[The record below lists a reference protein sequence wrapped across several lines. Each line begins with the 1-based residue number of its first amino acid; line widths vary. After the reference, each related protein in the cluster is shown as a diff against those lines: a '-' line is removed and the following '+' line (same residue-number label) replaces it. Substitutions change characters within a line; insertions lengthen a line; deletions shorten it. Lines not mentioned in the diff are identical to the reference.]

1 MTASSALRSAHLPT
15 RAGTFA
21 LSGCRPFPMTS
32 PHLIDYEGRYEYW
45 EAGVAWEL
53 REPSLKHEW
62 PCSRLAELIGDIAK
76 MRGAPIALL
85 GTTGLQERD
94 ARGARRRAVQADE
107 LVCLDWRYGLPDVF
121 VVGEIPLPDVVFEV
135 DLTTDVRDRKLD
147 IYAGWGVPELWVEV
161 PDVDAPSK
169 RKRPGLTIYILRDG
183 SFRESSESMAFPTLS
198 AREIHAALNEPSTSA
213 ATVDTIRRVGGIM
226 GRHTGTGPDDDPFLG
241 VERRLSRR
249 KRANVRANVRAS
261 ARVAATNGSPCSK
274 ACSRRG
280 AFASRVSCRPR
291 RTGSKRRRRTPFS
304 GPRSKAPTSTTSCV
318 GFDTDRTLDD
328 TITRRCDRRNCP
340 RAQARSRSPGVVPS
354 R

>member
-1 MTASSALRSAHLPT
+1 MTAHSALRSAHLPT

-94 ARGARRRAVQADE
+94 ATGARRRAVQADE
-107 LVCLDWRYGLPDVF
+107 LVSLDWRYGLPDVF

-135 DLTTDVRDRKLD
+135 DLTTDIRDRKLD
-147 IYAGWGVPELWVEV
+147 VYAAWGVPELWVEV

-169 RKRPGLTIYILRDG
+169 RKRPGLTIYIFRDG

-213 ATVDTIRRVGGIM
+213 ATVDTIRRVGAIM

-241 VERRLSRR
+241 VERRLSRQEGQR
-249 KRANVRANVRAS
+249 EGRRDERMSMLQGVLETRGIRVTRQLQAEANRIEALPLDAVLRA
-261 ARVAATNGSPCSK
+261 
-274 ACSRRG
+274 
-280 AFASRVSCRPR
+280 AF
-291 RTGSKRRRRTPFS
+291 K
-304 GPRSKAPTSTTSCV
+304 ST
-318 GFDTDRTLDD
+318 DLDD
-328 TITRRCDRRNCP
+328 FLRRLRR
-340 RAQARSRSPGVVPS
+340 
-354 R
+354 